1 MADPRFFENHGPFF
15 LRDICSR
22 AGVQLPKHANGDLAI
37 NDVATLDSARSRDIS
52 FCAGKEGARLLAST
66 KAAACFIGNDVGS
79 VVTPPGTLGVPCGSA
94 TYAIGSVLRDFYPDN
109 GLGVLAQVAGVDPSA
124 SIAQDVTLAPGV
136 VVGEGA
142 EIGRGTKVGA
152 NAFIGKGVTIGQ
164 DCEIGANVSIQCAL
178 IGDNAWILSGAQ
190 IGSPGFGFA
199 SGRTGHTKIP
209 QVGRVIIQDKVEVGA
224 CSTIDRGM
232 LGDTVIGEGT
242 KIDNLVQ
249 IGHNTRIGRHCI
261 IVSQVGISGSCE
273 IGDFVVF
280 GGQAGVADHVSI
292 GDGARFAGRSGVY
305 PGTLAGNQDYGG
317 VPARPIKQWLREVA
331 MINKLGKARRKN
343 FDA

>member
-1 MADPRFFENHGPFF
+1 
-15 LRDICSR
+15 
-22 AGVQLPKHANGDLAI
+22 
-37 NDVATLDSARSRDIS
+37 
-52 FCAGKEGARLLAST
+52 
-66 KAAACFIGNDVGS
+66 
-79 VVTPPGTLGVPCGSA
+79 
-94 TYAIGSVLRDFYPDN
+94 
-109 GLGVLAQVAGVDPSA
+109 
-124 SIAQDVTLAPGV
+124 
-136 VVGEGA
+136 
-142 EIGRGTKVGA
+142 
-152 NAFIGKGVTIGQ
+152 
-164 DCEIGANVSIQCAL
+164 
-178 IGDNAWILSGAQ
+178 
-190 IGSPGFGFA
+190 
-199 SGRTGHTKIP
+199 
-209 QVGRVIIQDKVEVGA
+209 VEVGA

-232 LGDTVIGEGT
+232 LSDTVIGEGT

-249 IGHNTRIGRHCI
+249 IGHNTRIGRHCM